1 MAKTSASIDLAS
13 KVPASYVTDITNSNG
28 IFVHE
33 KSDSSVSPTDSGA
46 NGVQITDKVKII
58 RDGRSV
64 AEYGED
70 IIIGKKLTS
79 EDSAHEVESL
89 LTLNK
94 NSMCL
99 LSGAKDYLSDNKI
112 FEISINTLKKNY
124 KVKLDGTTPNTS
136 IVTHTVNSTVYVDQI
151 TITDSSFIQQIE
163 KIKDIIYDE
172 LEADSSNF
180 TMSGSSIVIN
190 FPNDYAPYKGN
201 PVNLNIVYIPN
212 LNAVSYTANFLAN
225 DEYWVLRTRFTLPA
239 TATNIISV
247 QNVTTGTEIT
257 DYIFDTSAHQLI
269 IPATPTEENALPQDT
284 EITVSYRKTMGYF
297 YSLGKRDLTETGDFS
312 VATGNNC
319 LVKGANSFGGGNNT
333 YVSGNNSF
341 GYGYGTGDD
350 DCVSVTGAYSGAIG
364 RGLTVNGSGSFACGK
379 FNDSGSSYAFMVGN
393 GQDAYNRNNAFWVAR
408 SGNAR
413 VAGDLAIGK
422 RLLTT
427 GEIRSYNA
435 AGTST
440 TPLFWYD
447 TKRKSNIS
455 VPANNTNTGL
465 TCDITLPNR
474 IPMGIVGMRILN
486 SSSNGA
492 NASNCNLYIYMI
504 VHNSSEDHITFSIK
518 NFASTAAKVDV
529 EFKIFYIAN
538 GALNSQIQWT

>member
-79 EDSAHEVESL
+79 EDDESEVESL

-99 LSGAKDYLSDNKI
+99 LSGPNDYLSDNKV

-172 LEADSSNF
+172 FEADSSNF

-190 FPNDYAPYKGN
+190 FPNDYAPYRGN
-201 PVNLNIVYIPN
+201 PVDLNIVYIPN
-212 LNAVSYTANFLAN
+212 LNAVSYTANFLAS
-225 DEYWVLRTRFTLPA
+225 DEYWLLRTRFTLPT

-257 DYIFDTSAHQLI
+257 DYIFDTSDHQLV

-379 FNDSGSSYAFMVGN
+379 FNDNGSSYAFMVGN
-393 GQDAYNRNNAFWVAR
+393 GQDAYNRKNAFWVAR

-427 GEIRSYNA
+427 GEIRSYNT

-440 TPLFWYD
+440 APLFWYD

-455 VPANNTNTGL
+455 VPANSTNTGL
-465 TCDITLPNR
+465 TCDITLPNHT
-474 IPMGIVGMRILN
+474 PMGIVGMRILN
-486 SSSNGA
+486 SSSNGV
-492 NASNCNLYIYMI
+492 NAPNCNLYIYMI

-538 GALNSQIQWT
+538 GALNSQIEW

>member
-79 EDSAHEVESL
+79 EDDESEVESL

-99 LSGAKDYLSDNKI
+99 LSGPNDYLSDNKV

-136 IVTHTVNSTVYVDQI
+136 VVTHTVNSTVYVDQI

-172 LEADSSNF
+172 IEADSSNF
-180 TMSGSSIVIN
+180 TMSGSGIVIS
-190 FPNDYAPYKGN
+190 FPNAYAPYRGN
-201 PVNLNIVYIPN
+201 PVDLNIVYIPN
-212 LNAVSYTANFLAN
+212 LSAISYTANYQASGEFWLERAIF
-225 DEYWVLRTRFTLPA
+225 VLPT
-239 TATNIISV
+239 TATTIVSV
-247 QNVTTGTEIT
+247 YNTTTGSEIT
-257 DYIFDTSAHQLI
+257 DYSFDTGNHQLT
-269 IPATPTEENALPQDT
+269 IPAVPTQSNVLAEGT
-284 EITVSYRKTMGYF
+284 EITVSYRKTMGYY

-319 LVKGANSFGGGNNT
+319 LVKGSNSFGGGNNT

-341 GYGYGTGDD
+341 GYGYGAGDD

-364 RGLTVNGSGSFACGK
+364 RGLTVKGSGSFACGA
-379 FNDSGSSYAFMVGN
+379 FNYPSSSYLFMVGN
-393 GQDAYNRNNAFWVAR
+393 GDSNNLNNAFWVAK

-413 VAGDLAIGK
+413 IDGNLQTGAGIQVG
-422 RLLTT
+422 
-427 GEIRSYNA
+427 GEMRSYNA
-435 AGTST
+435 AGTGT
-440 TPLFWYD
+440 VPMFWYG

-455 VPANNTNTGL
+455 VPANSTNTGL
-465 TCDITLPNR
+465 TCDITLPNHT
-474 IPMGIVGMRILN
+474 PMGIVGMRILN
-486 SSSNGA
+486 SSSNGT
-492 NASNCNLYIYMI
+492 NAPNCNLYIYMI
-504 VHNSSEDHITFSIK
+504 VNNSSEDHITFSIK

-538 GALNSQIQWT
+538 GALNSQIEW